1 MTTWRPTYRRRFRS
15 HLRLV
20 TLAALLGAACTTSP
34 ASLDPDH
41 GAAAV
46 WQDGVLVSAAR
57 VRGGDGSLDQ
67 MHFGLY
73 AAPSLTHATVANDD
87 IAVYRVTQAPR

>member
-1 MTTWRPTYRRRFRS
+1 VRITTW
-15 HLRLV
+15 LE
-20 TLAALLGAACTTSP
+20 
-34 ASLDPDH
+34 LDPDR

-57 VRGGDGSLDQ
+57 VDGGDGSLDQ

-73 AAPSLTHATVANDD
+73 APPSLTSGTVMNDD
-87 IAVYRVTQAPR
+87 IAVFRLTPRSQWHR

>member
-1 MTTWRPTYRRRFRS
+1 MCPTRAPATGCCSAPTFAFPQGRWVRITTW
-15 HLRLV
+15 LD
-20 TLAALLGAACTTSP
+20 
-34 ASLDPDH
+34 LDPVH

-57 VRGGDGSLDQ
+57 VQGGDGSLDQ

-73 AAPSLTHATVANDD
+73 APPTLTRGTVANDD
-87 IAVYRVTQAPR
+87 IAVYQVRPRT